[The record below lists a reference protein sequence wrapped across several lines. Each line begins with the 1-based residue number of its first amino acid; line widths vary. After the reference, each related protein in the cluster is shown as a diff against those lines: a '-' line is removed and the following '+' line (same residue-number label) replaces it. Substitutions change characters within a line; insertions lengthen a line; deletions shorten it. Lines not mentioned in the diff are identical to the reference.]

1 MTGSFEFSQG
11 VKKFLLMFLLVLE
24 TALRVSKTQVVTVF
38 FFFLILK
45 TFYTPERVYE
55 SSSQGVQLNTL
66 SNLLVEE
73 VVLGVSR
80 RLAVTRLLNA

>member
-1 MTGSFEFSQG
+1 
-11 VKKFLLMFLLVLE
+11 MFLLVLE
-24 TALRVSKTQVVTVF
+24 TALRVSKTQAVTS

-66 SNLLVEE
+66 STLLVEE